1 MKTFSSPLFPV
12 GFLLA
17 SLLNAGVSPVSQP
30 VTVGTVAV
38 REVPSIVE
46 HSPGPNVQMPM
57 EAQDLWHRLRGG
69 FTLPMPEGSEDKIRR
84 YEHLYSTQPQY
95 FEVLADR
102 AYWVLPYIL
111 NQVEKR
117 GMPSEIAILPAVE
130 SGFRAEATSKDEAAG
145 MWQFIDST
153 GKRFGLRQDW
163 WMDGRRDLVH
173 STRAALDYLEFLF
186 REFNGDWHLAL
197 AAYNTGEGAIHRKV
211 KENIANNEP
220 TNYSSLA
227 LYKETTVYLPK
238 LFAIRN
244 IIQNPQKYGVELPP
258 LPNIQTLTVVDARIQ
273 TDLAV
278 AASLIP
284 VSESELANWNM
295 GYKRGVTPR
304 NGPHHIVVPTVY
316 ARALTAGLGNLGLQ
330 KRQVGTRYQ
339 VREGEYLGKIAAKH
353 DVTVAS
359 IREINGLDSDL
370 IYPDQELIIPIY
382 ADHEQYAK
390 ASVGDIEIQ
399 DGDQLYTIQQGDSLW
414 KISRRMEIPLEMLL
428 RWNGIS
434 KTSLLI
440 PGRKIIIHRPS

>member
-1 MKTFSSPLFPV
+1 MKTFSFPLFSA
-12 GFLLA
+12 GFLLV
-17 SLLNAGVSPVSQP
+17 SLLNDSASPVSQP
-30 VTVGTVAV
+30 VTVEAVAA

-46 HSPGPNVQMPM
+46 HSPGPNVQMPV
-57 EAQDLWHRLRGG
+57 EEQDLWHRLRTG
-69 FTLPMPEGSEDKIRR
+69 FTMPVPEGSEDRIRR
-84 YEHLYSTQPQY
+84 YERLYSSQSQY
-95 FEVLADR
+95 FEMLADR
-102 AYWVLPYIL
+102 AYWLLPYIL
-111 NQVEKR
+111 NQVERR

-130 SGFRAEATSKDEAAG
+130 SGFRPEATSKNEAAG

-163 WMDGRRDLVH
+163 WMDGRRDMVH
-173 STRAALDYLEFLF
+173 STRAALDYLEFLS
-186 REFNGDWHLAL
+186 REFNGNWHLAL
-197 AAYNTGEGAIHRKV
+197 AAYNTGEGTIHRQV
-211 KENIANNEP
+211 KENIANNKP

-227 LYKETTVYLPK
+227 LYKETAAYLPK

-244 IIQNPQKYGVELPP
+244 IIQDPEKYGVELPP
-258 LPNIQTLTVVDARIQ
+258 IPNIQTLTVVDARIQ

-295 GYKRGVTPR
+295 GYKRGVTPL

-316 ARALTAGLGNLGLQ
+316 ANALAAGLDNLGLQ

-353 DVTVAS
+353 GVTVAS
-359 IREINGLDSDL
+359 IVQINSLDSDL

-382 ADHEQYAK
+382 TDHEQYAK
-390 ASVGDIEIQ
+390 ASVSDIKIQ
-399 DGDQLYTIQQGDSLW
+399 DGDQLYTVQPGDSLW
-414 KISRRMEIPLEMLL
+414 EISRRMEISLEMLL

-434 KTSLLI
+434 ETTLLV
-440 PGRKIIIHRPS
+440 PGQKIIIDRPS